1 MICATSPT
9 FERKVT
15 QVEIKASENGPNL
28 VLVDGKVFAALCR
41 CGGSSNKPYCDGTH
55 QKVKFIAKPAEVR
68 VLS

>member
-1 MICATSPT
+1 M
-9 FERKVT
+9 T
-15 QVEIKASENGPNL
+15 QVEIKAAENGPNL
-28 VLVDGKVFAALCR
+28 VFVDGKVFAALCR